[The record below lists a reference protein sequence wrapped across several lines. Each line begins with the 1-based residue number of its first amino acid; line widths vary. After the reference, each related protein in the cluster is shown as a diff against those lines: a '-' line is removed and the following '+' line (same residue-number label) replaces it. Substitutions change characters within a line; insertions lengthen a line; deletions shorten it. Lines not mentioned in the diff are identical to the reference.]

1 MKWWNRKRWP
11 TWFHHN
17 FCLIRGAWSNVCE
30 HPSSFK
36 LNGRTTGKH
45 TLKKKS
51 SYNSCLILIDS
62 ISLKKKK
69 TKTKTKKE
77 KSKKNFLKRGW
88 VAQLIIHLSLSTY
101 LSNLSKRVT
110 NFGISPELKQNNMAI
125 NKHYWSSNG
134 KDSALQRSIEK
145 GLSYVNHIIN
155 CTILGPL

>member
-1 MKWWNRKRWP
+1 MFVS
-11 TWFHHN
+11 TQ
-17 FCLIRGAWSNVCE
+17 AASNWME
-30 HPSSFK
+30 GLQENIHW
-36 LNGRTTGKH
+36 
-45 TLKKKS
+45 KKKS

-62 ISLKKKK
+62 ISLKKQKNKK
-69 TKTKTKKE
+69 TKKKKKKKKE
-77 KSKKNFLKRGW
+77 KKQKKNFLKRGW

-110 NFGISPELKQNNMAI
+110 NFGISPELKQNNVAI

-134 KDSALQRSIEK
+134 KDSALQRWIEK

>member
-1 MKWWNRKRWP
+1 MMKQKKVTNLIPPQLLSHQRSLKQCLWAPKQLQIEWKDYRK
-11 TWFHHN
+11 TY
-17 FCLIRGAWSNVCE
+17 IE
-30 HPSSFK
+30 
-36 LNGRTTGKH
+36 
-45 TLKKKS
+45 KKKS

>member
-1 MKWWNRKRWP
+1 MFVS
-11 TWFHHN
+11 TQ
-17 FCLIRGAWSNVCE
+17 AASNWME
-30 HPSSFK
+30 GLQENIHW
-36 LNGRTTGKH
+36 
-45 TLKKKS
+45 KKKS

-69 TKTKTKKE
+69 RKK
-77 KSKKNFLKRGW
+77 KGKRKRKKKAKKNFLKRGW

>member
-1 MKWWNRKRWP
+1 MKQKKVTNLIPPQLLSHQRSLKQCLWAPKQLQIEWKDYRK
-11 TWFHHN
+11 TY
-17 FCLIRGAWSNVCE
+17 IE
-30 HPSSFK
+30 
-36 LNGRTTGKH
+36 
-45 TLKKKS
+45 KKS

-69 TKTKTKKE
+69 ERKKK
-77 KSKKNFLKRGW
+77 KSKKHFLKRGW

-134 KDSALQRSIEK
+134 KDSVLQRWIVE
-145 GLSYVNHIIN
+145 I
-155 CTILGPL
+155 C

>member
-1 MKWWNRKRWP
+1 MTNLIPPQLLSHQRSLKQCLWAPKQLQIEWKDYRK
-11 TWFHHN
+11 TY
-17 FCLIRGAWSNVCE
+17 IE
-30 HPSSFK
+30 
-36 LNGRTTGKH
+36 
-45 TLKKKS
+45 KKKS

-69 TKTKTKKE
+69 KKKKE
-77 KSKKNFLKRGW
+77 KEKERERKKQKNFLKRGW

-134 KDSALQRSIEK
+134 NDSALQRSIEK
-145 GLSYVNHIIN
+145 GLPYVNHIIN
-155 CTILGPL
+155 CTILRPL

>member
-1 MKWWNRKRWP
+1 MFVS
-11 TWFHHN
+11 TQ
-17 FCLIRGAWSNVCE
+17 AASNWME
-30 HPSSFK
+30 GLQENIHW
-36 LNGRTTGKH
+36 
-45 TLKKKS
+45 KKKS

-69 TKTKTKKE
+69 KKKKE
-77 KSKKNFLKRGW
+77 KEKERERKKQKNFLKRGW

-134 KDSALQRSIEK
+134 NDSALQRSIEK
-145 GLSYVNHIIN
+145 GLPYVNHIIN
-155 CTILGPL
+155 CTILRPL

>member
-1 MKWWNRKRWP
+1 MFVS
-11 TWFHHN
+11 TQ
-17 FCLIRGAWSNVCE
+17 AASNWME
-30 HPSSFK
+30 GLQENIHW
-36 LNGRTTGKH
+36 
-45 TLKKKS
+45 KKKS

-69 TKTKTKKE
+69 TKKKQKKRKRKK
-77 KSKKNFLKRGW
+77 KSKKKNFLKRGW

-110 NFGISPELKQNNMAI
+110 NFGISPELKQNNVAI

-134 KDSALQRSIEK
+134 KDSALQRWIEK